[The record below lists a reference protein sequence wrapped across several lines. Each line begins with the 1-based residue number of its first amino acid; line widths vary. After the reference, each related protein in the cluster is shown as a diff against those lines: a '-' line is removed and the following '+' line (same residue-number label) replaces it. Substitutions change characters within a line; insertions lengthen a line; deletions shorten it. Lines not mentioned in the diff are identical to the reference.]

1 MNVPSGRIVG
11 EFEGALDVQDRALD
25 AGKLFE
31 GLSEPAQR
39 ALRAELD
46 LTLVRGGEVLVRQ
59 GEPSDALYVVIQ
71 GRLRVA
77 REHDDGSATA
87 LFELRRGQSV
97 GEIGLLTEGVRTAT
111 VTAVRDSLLARL
123 SRESFERLVTAYPLE
138 MVRQFAGPVIK
149 VLQDQINDPRRP
161 QDEPA
166 TIAVVPLDDGAEARA
181 FASRLVSALAAS
193 GPTLHLDAS
202 RLPPGE
208 PDAIEIVRWLS
219 EKEAAHRYVVYEA
232 DPEPSSWSQRCV
244 RQADRILLV
253 ADAGGTPQPGR
264 LERALLPE
272 GDARVSAKRVIVL
285 LHPEATERP
294 TGTMRWLSARRLD
307 GHYHVRR
314 DRPADVA
321 RLARLVTGHGVG
333 VVLSGGGATGF
344 AHIGAVRALR
354 EAGVPV
360 DLVGGTSQ
368 GGLMACQIAM
378 GWDDATIMAKN
389 RAAIRHK
396 FDYTF
401 PVTALMAGA
410 SMTDVVQEMFGDA
423 QLEDM
428 WVPCYCVTANLSRAA
443 MVVHDRGPVWK
454 YARATTSI
462 PGLLPPVMED
472 GEMLVDGGVLNHLP
486 TDVMRARG
494 DCGTVIACDA
504 AATLGATR
512 AAAATAYETSLSG
525 WKVLRRRLTP
535 FASRM
540 DVPTIAQIMMRVAV
554 FGAAQRVDA
563 ARELADFC
571 MRLDLRG
578 YGLLEFGKLDQ
589 IVEAGYRSARGLVAA
604 WREAPGRI
612 EA

>member
-1 MNVPSGRIVG
+1 
-11 EFEGALDVQDRALD
+11 
-25 AGKLFE
+25 
-31 GLSEPAQR
+31 
-39 ALRAELD
+39 
-46 LTLVRGGEVLVRQ
+46 
-59 GEPSDALYVVIQ
+59 VIQ
-71 GRLRVA
+71 
-77 REHDDGSATA
+77 
-87 LFELRRGQSV
+87 
-97 GEIGLLTEGVRTAT
+97 
-111 VTAVRDSLLARL
+111 
-123 SRESFERLVTAYPLE
+123 
-138 MVRQFAGPVIK
+138 

-161 QDEPA
+161 QNEPA
-166 TIAVVPLDDGAEARA
+166 TIAVVPLDDGAPARELA
-181 FASRLVSALAAS
+181 RELATALAAS

-202 RLPPGE
+202 RMPPGE
-208 PDAIEIVRWLS
+208 PGAVEIVRWLS
-219 EKEAAHRYVVYEA
+219 EQEAAHRYVVYEA
-232 DPEPSSWSQRCV
+232 DHDASPWSERCV

-253 ADAGGTPQPGR
+253 AEAGGTPEPGR
-264 LERALLPE
+264 VERALLPD
-272 GDARVSAKRVIVL
+272 GDGRIAAKRILVL
-285 LHPEATERP
+285 LHPRETERP
-294 TGTMRWLSARRLD
+294 SGTARWLSARRLD

-314 DRPADVA
+314 DRSEDFA

-333 VVLSGGGATGF
+333 LVMSGGGATGF
-344 AHIGAVRALR
+344 AHLGAFRALR
-354 EAGVPV
+354 EAGIPI

-389 RAAIRHK
+389 HAAIRHK

-428 WVPCYCVTANLSRAA
+428 WIPCYCVTANLSRAA

-494 DCGTVIACDA
+494 DCGKVVACDA
-504 AATLGATR
+504 AAMLGVARPSTEP
-512 AAAATAYETSLSG
+512 AYETSLSG

-540 DVPTIAQIMMRVAV
+540 AVPTIAQIMMRVAV
-554 FGAAQRVDA
+554 FGAAQRVEA

-571 MRLDLRG
+571 IRLDLSG
-578 YGLLEFGKLDQ
+578 YGLLEFGRLDA
-589 IVEAGYRSARGLVAA
+589 IVEAGYRSAHGIVAE
-604 WREAPGRI
+604 WREASKIPSW
-612 EA
+612 